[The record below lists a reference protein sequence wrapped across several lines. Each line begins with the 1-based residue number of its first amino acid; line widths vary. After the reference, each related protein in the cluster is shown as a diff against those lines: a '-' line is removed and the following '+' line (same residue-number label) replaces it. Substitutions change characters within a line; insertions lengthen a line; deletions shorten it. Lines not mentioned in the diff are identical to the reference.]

1 MEGSRTAAPARYVSI
16 VPTNPRGWHLNPY
29 MRYFTKKLG
38 WTLLTFVI
46 ALTLNFVLPRMIKGN
61 PVDAIVSNLT
71 QGMTDQN
78 QVKRVYETFER
89 EFGLD
94 KPMWKQYFIY
104 AGRVLRGDLG
114 TSFGQYPKKVTT
126 ILGNAIPWTLALQFP
141 AILTGWILG
150 NLLGAIAAYRRK
162 LFDKALMPTMLAISS
177 FPFFAFALI
186 VLYTFAVTLR
196 WFPIGGGYAFDQLP
210 SFTWSFIGSVLY
222 HYALPYLTI
231 VIVTIGGQAIGMRS
245 MAIYELNADYVLYSK
260 LLGVKDKQVVRY
272 VFRNAMLPQ
281 ITGLALSLGTMVGG
295 ALIAEIVF
303 NYPGIGSSMFTAIR
317 QLDYP
322 LISGCTLVVTLT
334 VLLANFTIEIV
345 YGLLDPRIKMAQ
357 LEDK

>member
-1 MEGSRTAAPARYVSI
+1 M
-16 VPTNPRGWHLNPY
+16 NPY
-29 MRYFTKKLG
+29 LKYFSKKLG
-38 WTLLTFVI
+38 WSFLTFVI

-78 QVKRVYETFER
+78 QVKKVYQTFET
-89 EFGLD
+89 EFGLNQ
-94 KPMWKQYFIY
+94 PMWKQYLLY
-104 AGRVLRGDLG
+104 VGRVLKGDLG
-114 TSFGQYPKKVTT
+114 TSFGQYPKKVNV
-126 ILGNAIPWTLALQFP
+126 ILRNALPWTLILQFP
-141 AILTGWILG
+141 AILTGWMIG
-150 NLLGAIAAYRRK
+150 NLLGAVAAYKRK
-162 LFDKALMPTMLAISS
+162 GFDKVLMPASLAISS

-186 VLYTFAVTLR
+186 MLYTFAVTLH
-196 WFPIGGGYAFDQLP
+196 WFPIGGGYAFDKLP
-210 SFTWSFIGSVLY
+210 SLSFAFFGSMLY
-222 HYALPYLTI
+222 HYALPFLTI
-231 VIVTIGGQAIGMRS
+231 VIVMIGSQALGMRS

-260 LLGVKDKQVVRY
+260 LLGVKDDKVVRY

-295 ALIAEIVF
+295 ALVAEIVF
-303 NYPGIGSSMFTAIR
+303 NYPGIGSSLFSAIR

-334 VLLANFTIEIV
+334 VLVANFAIEVV